1 MKRLIAFIIFS
12 TLILSLGSCTKEP
25 DIHICHNYP
34 VIEFESYD
42 ELYDYFIEGEPKNIV
57 KGHLASISEDYNA
70 TYEKIH
76 NEGNIRIPFYKG
88 EPAKLEGLTISTPN
102 ITQFF
107 YDYSFPEYNIFNR
120 SISIRY
126 LDEELIS
133 LAEKK
138 GLKAVLKK
146 SVYHE
151 MKNELYFLL
160 KTNFKSIKKSTIVL
174 ANCEVDCILLY
185 YDKYTGPNE
194 GLMYFIYEGMLI
206 QTNLAREEQREEF
219 KEIWGNISF
228 EYYERAT
235 D

>member
-1 MKRLIAFIIFS
+1 MKRIIAFIIFS

-57 KGHLASISEDYNA
+57 KGHLASISEDYKV

-160 KTNFKSIKKSTIVL
+160 ATQFKSIKKSTIVL
-174 ANCEVDCILLY
+174 ADCEVECILLY

-206 QTNLAREEQREEF
+206 ETNLAREEQREAF
-219 KEIWGNISF
+219 MEIWGNISF
-228 EYYERAT
+228 EYFEPSS